1 MESTSMRWRGELA
14 AGARRIEWAAV
25 ATWLLGFTLVAYLGV
40 EGGGYDPLV
49 HDQVGIAVW
58 WILLAGLAVGVL
70 PRRPL
75 PPVALAALALLAA
88 FVAWTALSLSW
99 TESGE
104 RTFAELARV
113 AGYLGVFALALFA
126 RGRDGARTMIGAVA
140 AGVVVV
146 AVVGLLSRLHPDWFP
161 TAGQT
166 ASFLSN
172 NSERLS
178 YPLDYWNG
186 LAALVAI
193 GAPLLLQLAADART
207 TVVRAAAAAALPALA
222 LTAFFTL
229 SRGGIA
235 AAVLVL
241 IVYLA
246 LAPDRVPRALT
257 AALTA
262 TGSVVLILAASRRD
276 SLQDGLLNSAAR
288 DQGDSLLVIVVLVCL
303 AVGLGQA
310 AISAALRNG
319 WRPDWT
325 HVSPRDASRATLV
338 GLAVAVVALL
348 AIDAPGRASDAW
360 EEFKKPEDPGQG
372 AGRLGSAAGQS
383 RYQYWS
389 ATVDQ
394 NATDPL
400 LGTGSGT
407 FEYWWSRNGDN
418 DDTVR
423 DAHSLYMQT
432 LGELGI
438 VGLALLV
445 AFLVVVLAGG
455 ARLALRAADDARG
468 PLAAATAACLAF
480 FLTASVDWMWQL
492 PVLPVAMLLL
502 AAALVGEPAVGADRP
517 RPTGLALVPR
527 LACALVALAAIVAI
541 AIPLASTALVRQSEA
556 EVREGDLSAALETA
570 RSAQNAEPSAA
581 APRLQ
586 QALVLEQLGDL
597 DAAAEAAQGAA
608 ERESTNWRPWLV
620 LSRIEA
626 RRGKAATAVTA
637 YRRARSLNP
646 NSPLFER

>member
-1 MESTSMRWRGELA
+1 MRWSDESV
-14 AGARRIEWAAV
+14 AGARRIDWAAA
-25 ATWLLGFTLVAYLGV
+25 ATWLLGFALVAYLGI

-58 WILLAGLAVGVL
+58 WILLAGVAVAAL
-70 PRRPL
+70 PRRRLTPL
-75 PPVALAALALLAA
+75 ALAALGVLCGFAL
-88 FVAWTALSLSW
+88 WTALSLSW

-104 RTFAELARV
+104 KTFAELARV

-126 RGRDGARTMIGAVA
+126 RGRDGTRVMVGAVA
-140 AGVVVV
+140 AGVVLVSIV
-146 AVVGLLSRLHPDWFP
+146 ALLSRLHPDWFP

-166 ASFLSN
+166 ASFLTN

-207 TVVRAAAAAALPALA
+207 TLVRAAAAAALPALA

-235 AAVLVL
+235 TAVLVVL
-241 IVYLA
+241 AYLA
-246 LAPDRVPRALT
+246 LAPDRLPRLLT
-257 AALTA
+257 AAVA
-262 TGSVVLILAASRRD
+262 AAGSAILILAAAARD
-276 SLQDGLLNSAAR
+276 SLQDGLLNSAAK
-288 DQGDSLLVIVVLVCL
+288 DQGDSLLLITVLVCL
-303 AVGLGQA
+303 AVALAQA
-310 AISAALRNG
+310 AIAAALRNG
-319 WRPDWT
+319 WRPEWSQ
-325 HVSPRDASRATLV
+325 VSPRAASRATVVALV
-338 GLAVAVVALL
+338 LAAVALL
-348 AIDAPGRASDAW
+348 AVDAPGRAADAW

-400 LGTGSGT
+400 LGAGSGT
-407 FEYWWSRNGDN
+407 FEYWWARNGDN

-438 VGLALLV
+438 VGLGLLV
-445 AFLVVVLAGG
+445 AFLLVVLAGG

-468 PLAAATAACLAF
+468 PLAAALAGCLAF
-480 FLTASVDWMWQL
+480 FLTATVDWMWQL

-502 AAALVGEPAVGADRP
+502 AAAVVGHAGPGREGRSERA
-517 RPTGLALVPR
+517 GLRLAPR
-527 LACALVALAAIVAI
+527 LACVAVAVAAIVVI
-541 AIPLASTALVRQSEA
+541 AIPLASTTLVRQSEA
-556 EVREGDLSAALETA
+556 KVREGDLTGALEAA

-581 APRLQ
+581 TPRLQ

-597 DAAAEAAQGAA
+597 DAAAAAARGAT
-608 ERESTNWRPWLV
+608 ERESTNWRTWLV

-626 RRGKAATAVTA
+626 RRGKAAAAVSA